1 MRECLRVV
9 CVREIA
15 KMAARATPRAQLLY
29 TKRAQEGRAL
39 GKDCLEGFLAGVEA
53 ETANIELATAATT
66 TAAAAAAAAVTAAIA
81 TSPLFA
87 TVASARGI
95 TCWGRAALLTRG
107 AARTL
112 PATFVSLGHC
122 VCS

>member
-1 MRECLRVV
+1 
-9 CVREIA
+9 
-15 KMAARATPRAQLLY
+15 MAARATTRARAQN
-29 TKRAQEGRAL
+29 AQEGRAL

-53 ETANIELATAATT
+53 ETANIELATAAATTT
-66 TAAAAAAAAVTAAIA
+66 TAAAAAAAAITAAIA